1 MGILLL
7 LVVLA
12 AAAAVVAVVVLAQRN
27 QASFER
33 SNQLLPGRATSAPA
47 SWAGSHEPE
56 ARLHRRL
63 RDAMAALR
71 ANQAF
76 DDDGRLLDLRVDLE
90 QNAVALDEQLVAVA
104 ALPVHLRGPSLEK
117 LAGAVE
123 TIEQAVA
130 DLAGSSSGEIGERL
144 DLVLADVR
152 ERTGLVAQAR
162 AALDALADED
172 PALLAPDEDVAPPV
186 TGTTPPEAPGTDDDD
201 EPGTAASAGGAPG

>member
-1 MGILLL
+1 MGTLLL
-7 LVVLA
+7 LIVLA
-12 AAAAVVAVVVLAQRN
+12 AAAAVIGVVVLAQRN

-33 SNQLLPGRATSAPA
+33 SNQLLPGITTSAPA

-63 RDAMAALR
+63 RDTMAALR

-90 QNAVALDEQLVAVA
+90 QNAIALDEQLVATA
-104 ALPVHLRGPSLEK
+104 ALPVHLRGTSLEK

-123 TIEQAVA
+123 TIELAVA
-130 DLAGSSSGEIGERL
+130 DLAGSSSGEIDDRL
-144 DLVLADVR
+144 QVVLADVR

-162 AALDALADED
+162 AALDALDDEAAEAATGPAPAPAPAPAPEPVSEDDED
-172 PALLAPDEDVAPPV
+172 RP
-186 TGTTPPEAPGTDDDD
+186 GTTG
-201 EPGTAASAGGAPG
+201 SAGA

>member
-1 MGILLL
+1 MGVVLLL
-7 LVVLA
+7 IVLA
-12 AAAAVVAVVVLAQRN
+12 AAAAVIGVVVLAQRN

-33 SNQLLPGRATSAPA
+33 ANQLLPGVATSAPA

-90 QNAVALDEQLVAVA
+90 QNAIALDEQLVGVA
-104 ALPVHLRGPSLEK
+104 ALPVHLRGSSLEK

-123 TIEQAVA
+123 TIELAVA
-130 DLAGSSSGEIGERL
+130 DLAGSSSREIGERL

-152 ERTGLVAQAR
+152 QRTGLVAQAR
-162 AALDALADED
+162 AALDALATEED
-172 PALLAPDEDVAPPV
+172 
-186 TGTTPPEAPGTDDDD
+186 PGTDDD
-201 EPGTAASAGGAPG
+201 EPGSTASAGGSSG